1 MRLPLDLARAERLLG
16 TRGWLAEQPEDL
28 RRRVLASSR
37 LIERRPGESVYSI
50 GDAPDGLYALLSG
63 RMKFVNYLASGREV
77 GTWVTEP
84 IDWFGEVSM
93 FDGLPRRQST
103 QVLDPSVILHL
114 PMAGFNAIVEA
125 EPRYWRN
132 FGIILSQHLRTA
144 LYYLEDVAPEPG
156 HIRIGRLLLMMASG
170 ETERMPMPGAV
181 VEISQE
187 DLATSTGMSRQS
199 ANKALKRLEQA
210 GLIERRY
217 GAVIL
222 VDPAGLANVG
232 R

>member
-1 MRLPLDLARAERLLG
+1 LPFDIGRAERLLSQ
-16 TRGWLAEQPEDL
+16 RGWLAEQPADL
-28 RRRVLASSR
+28 RRRLLAAAR
-37 LIERRPGESVYSI
+37 VIERRPGESVYTM
-50 GDAPDGLYALLSG
+50 GDPADGLYALLSG
-63 RMKFVNYLASGREV
+63 RMKFVNYLANGREV

-84 IDWFGEVSM
+84 VDWFGEVSM

-103 QVLDPSVILHL
+103 VALDPSVILHL
-114 PMAGFNAIVEA
+114 PIAGFNAIVEA

-144 LYYLEDVAPEPG
+144 LHYLEDVASEPS
-156 HIRIGRLLLMMASG
+156 HIRIGRLLLMMATG
-170 ETERMPMPGAV
+170 ESEKEPIPGAV

-187 DLATSTGMSRQS
+187 DLATTTGMSRQS
-199 ANKALKRLEQA
+199 ANKALKRLEEA

-222 VDPAGLANVG
+222 THPTGLANVG